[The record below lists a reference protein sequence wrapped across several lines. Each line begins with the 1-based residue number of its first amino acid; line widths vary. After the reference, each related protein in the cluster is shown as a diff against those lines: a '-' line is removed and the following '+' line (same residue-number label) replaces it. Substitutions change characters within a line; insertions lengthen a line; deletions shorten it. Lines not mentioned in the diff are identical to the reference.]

1 MTKHVLRDRHPDV
14 ILVGRSL
21 GSSLAIQLAAEEPV
35 SRLVLITPF
44 ASIRAIAQR
53 VAWFL
58 PMGLLLRDPYD
69 SCRYAPGVR
78 CPTLV
83 IAASHDEIVP
93 LADTRQ
99 LVAAFPPDVATLR
112 VLDGTDHNS
121 VSGEAE
127 FREALVNGK

>member
-1 MTKHVLRDRHPDV
+1 
-14 ILVGRSL
+14 VGRSL

-69 SCRYAPGVR
+69 SCRYAPEVR

-93 LADTRQ
+93 LADTER
-99 LVAAFPPDVATLR
+99 LIAAFPPDVATLR
-112 VLDGTDHNS
+112 IIDGTDHNS
-121 VSGEAE
+121 VSADAE
-127 FREALVNGK
+127 FPEALVTGR